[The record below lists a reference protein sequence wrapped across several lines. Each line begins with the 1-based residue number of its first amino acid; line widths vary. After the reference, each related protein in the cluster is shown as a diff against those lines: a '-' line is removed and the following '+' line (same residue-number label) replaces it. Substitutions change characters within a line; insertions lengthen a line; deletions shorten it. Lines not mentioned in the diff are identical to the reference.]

1 MQHRLHRLKIWPA
14 ICLFGFAALS
24 ALTSWTWRAEMKTA
38 RRPNILF
45 ILSDDQRFDTI
56 HALGNPEIKTPNL
69 DKLAKRGFVFTNTY
83 CQGGM
88 IPAVCA
94 PSRTMLMT
102 GRSLFH
108 IPQPNAKSYDGPTLG
123 GVFNDAGYTTL
134 HVGKRGNSFLAGN
147 EAFQQVIYC
156 DKGVKEVAG
165 QGEDSPQAQQPK
177 IVADAAIDFLRG
189 HQGDKPF
196 FIYLAPHYPHDP
208 RIAPKQ
214 FHALYDPARLPLS
227 PNFMPQH
234 PFDNG
239 ELYVRDEKLAPH
251 PRTPEEMKRHLA
263 DYYACITHLDYHI
276 GRIMDALREAG
287 HADDTIIVFT
297 SDQGL
302 AVGGRHGLMGKQNLY
317 EHFKSPLIIA
327 GPSVKRGQSD
337 ALVYLFDLFPTL
349 CDFAGINAPNE
360 CEGASLVPII
370 KGQKKQV
377 RQYLFAAYRDYQR
390 MVRDQRW
397 KLIWYP
403 QIKRFQLFDLARDPW
418 ELNNLANQPDQSAK
432 LAELKKALA
441 AEQKRYGD
449 KIPPAER

>member
-1 MQHRLHRLKIWPA
+1 MKRKI
-14 ICLFGFAALS
+14 IFLSVSLCCAAVWLGANFPS
-24 ALTSWTWRAEMKTA
+24 AASQPRK
-38 RRPNILF
+38 PNIIF

-69 DKLAKRGFVFTNTY
+69 DRLVNRGFHFNNTY
-83 CQGGM
+83 CQGGLV
-88 IPAVCA
+88 PAVCA

-108 IPQPNAKSYDGPTLG
+108 IPQPNAKSYDGPTLAS
-123 GVFNDAGYTTL
+123 VFNRAGYATL
-134 HVGKRGNSFLAGN
+134 HVGKRGNSFIAGN
-147 EAFQQVIYC
+147 EAFEKVIYC
-156 DKGVKEVAG
+156 DQGVREAEG
-165 QGEDSPQAQQPK
+165 QSEDSPQARQPQ
-177 IVADAAIDFLRG
+177 IVADAAIEFLRQ
-189 HQGDKPF
+189 HQGDRPF

-214 FHALYDPARLPLS
+214 FHAMYDPARLPLP

-263 DYYACITHLDYHI
+263 DYYACITHFDDHI
-276 GRIMDALREAG
+276 GRLLDALKETG
-287 HADDTIIVFT
+287 HADDTVIVFT

-317 EHFKSPLIIA
+317 EHFKSPLIVA
-327 GPSVKRGQSD
+327 GPGIKPGQSE

-349 CDFAGINAPNE
+349 CDLAGISTPKE
-360 CEGASLVPII
+360 CEGTSLVPVM

-377 RQYLFAAYRDYQR
+377 RPRLFAAYRDVQR
-390 MVRDQRW
+390 MVRDERW

-403 QIKRFQLFDLARDPW
+403 QVNRFQLFDLATDPW
-418 ELNNLANQPDQSAK
+418 EMNNLADRPEQAAK
-432 LAELKKALA
+432 LKELKRAMA
-441 AEQKRYGD
+441 EEQKKYGD
-449 KIPPAER
+449 RLAPLEF